1 MSTRSGMSRRS
12 AVSMDRNSMNWIKPA
27 ALALLAAVV
36 AWSCGEP
43 ASNPTGPEVVGLRAA
58 RGGNGK
64 GAGGSGGGSATTL
77 ALSGGMTAEAQTV
90 TIVSDNKRKLELNT
104 GGAASYVVATNFA
117 STAEANE
124 CTISPADADPA
135 PLKAKLVDAFP
146 DGRYLTLKV
155 DRTSLGSTS
164 SGHLLAVTWQPAGG
178 QFTLAVQ
185 NAVVTSDAA
194 GATFSFQ
201 GGQVMVEDR
210 SGRPKDNV
218 TLRCTNH
225 DTVDAATTGL

>member
-1 MSTRSGMSRRS
+1 MSTRSAMSRRS
-12 AVSMDRNSMNWIKPA
+12 AVTMDRNSRIRIKA

-36 AWSCGEP
+36 TWSCGEP

-58 RGGNGK
+58 R
-64 GAGGSGGGSATTL
+64 SGGSAATL
-77 ALSGGMTAEAQTV
+77 ALSGGMSASAQTV
-90 TIVSDNKRKLELNT
+90 TIVSDNKRKIELNT
-104 GGAASYVVATNFA
+104 GGEASYVVATNFA
-117 STAEANE
+117 STAAADE

-146 DGRYLTLKV
+146 GGRYLTLKV

-194 GATFSFQ
+194 GATFTFQ
-201 GGQVMVEDR
+201 GGVVMVKDR
-210 SGRPKDNV
+210 SGRPKDDV
-218 TLRCTNH
+218 TLRCTNY
-225 DTVDAATTGL
+225 DRVDAATTGL